1 MLKTCQAKL
10 NIKLRHTYIDIEK
23 KKNKKFVKILNSFC
37 SLNIF
42 RRNL

>member
-23 KKNKKFVKILNSFC
+23 KKKQEVCKNIKFIL
-37 SLNIF
+37 
-42 RRNL
+42 